1 MKKSNIFLALTFLLV
16 LYSCASTA
24 PKYRKGEPEEN
35 FGYPVGKKIEKS
47 FYLIGDGGYSPVGG
61 SSEGLIAFKHFL
73 DSVKKTDNYT
83 IFLGDNVYPWGMPEK
98 DSKSRE
104 EAEYRLDAQLDA
116 IENYEGKVLFIPG
129 NHDWYN
135 KGINGLEREAEYL
148 RKESENKLIWAPD
161 TGCGLEIRE
170 ITDDIELI
178 VIDSQWYLTDWDSHP
193 TVNDN
198 CPEIKSRE
206 SMLLEV
212 QNEIEKG
219 KDKTIIVAIHHPLYT
234 NGVHGGQY
242 NFDENLY
249 PSQKKI
255 PVPILG
261 SLAMLIR
268 TTGGVSIQDL
278 QNERYKAMRQ
288 RLETMAHNSG
298 RLIFVSGHEHTLQY
312 IEHDSI
318 RQIVSGAGS
327 KGNFVRLSNDGLF
340 AYPKQGFAVLDVFED
355 GSSWVSYYGNEDNEP
370 KLLYQKEVYAAPE
383 PYDISKLPSDFP
395 ETITAS
401 VYKKEETEK
410 TPLQKTIWGKRYRE
424 LYGTDVKLKV
434 ADMDTLYGGLEP
446 IQEGGGHQTVS
457 VRVKDSLGR
466 EYNMRRIKKKAV
478 QYLQKV
484 AFKTTPIED
493 ELKNTF
499 AENALNDFFTAA
511 HPYAFLAIPTLSEA
525 VKVNHTNPKLY
536 YLPKQKKL
544 GRYNNDHG
552 DDIYMIV
559 ERPEEHWLGYD
570 SFGNPNHD
578 IVSTSGMLERL
589 RRDEKYSLDE
599 PAYVKARIF
608 DMLVGDWDRHQDQW
622 RWAEIEDEEGNHTFE
637 PIPRDRD
644 QVFSN
649 FDGAFFGTLR
659 GLTGFAK
666 QFGVYGKD
674 IKDVA
679 WFNASAVGLDRSILQ
694 NVGRETWLEQAKY
707 VQNHITDEVIED
719 AFSKLPPET
728 QGETTEDIIEK
739 LKGRRDNIV
748 DIAMR
753 YYDYFAKLAI
763 VTGTD
768 KDDFVDV
775 MRLPDGKTRVTV
787 TRNKGGERGE
797 ALSDKVYDK
806 KETKNI
812 WIYALDDDDKIN
824 VEGTGDNLIPL
835 KIIGGQNNDI
845 YDIKTGEKVK
855 IYDYK
860 SKPNTIKEAG
870 EAKIRLTDKYKIN
883 TYDKDKRIYKT
894 GNISPGF
901 GYNPDDGF
909 KIGVET
915 VSTSYAFKRNPFTS
929 QHTFG
934 VGYYTST
941 GGYKLYYKG
950 RFASIMGDYNL
961 EVGAHYTN
969 RNYPHNFFGF
979 GNKTENPDDA
989 EGFDYNRVQID
1000 EYGADFG
1007 FVNETP
1013 FGSYFGYKATF
1024 EGVKVEDSPDRF
1036 ITEEFNPESG
1046 SDFYK
1051 RKYFLGLDAL
1061 YKYESYDDVL
1071 NPTRG
1076 MKFILN
1082 LGGKANA
1089 DEIKDHFGYFKSS
1102 VEFYNSLIR
1111 NRKLV
1116 LNTKAHTHLL
1126 MGDDYQFYQAA
1137 QLGDDKGLRGFRRD
1151 RFTGKSAFAAGAD
1164 LRYSFNEFE
1173 THFLPMQIGIFGGYD
1188 LGRVWYDNR
1197 DSKHWHDDYGG
1208 GFWINSADAIN
1219 ATFSLFDS
1227 EEGLRFSAGLGL
1239 KF

>member
-1 MKKSNIFLALTFLLV
+1 
-16 LYSCASTA
+16 
-24 PKYRKGEPEEN
+24 
-35 FGYPVGKKIEKS
+35 
-47 FYLIGDGGYSPVGG
+47 
-61 SSEGLIAFKHFL
+61 
-73 DSVKKTDNYT
+73 
-83 IFLGDNVYPWGMPEK
+83 
-98 DSKSRE
+98 
-104 EAEYRLDAQLDA
+104 
-116 IENYEGKVLFIPG
+116 
-129 NHDWYN
+129 
-135 KGINGLEREAEYL
+135 
-148 RKESENKLIWAPD
+148 
-161 TGCGLEIRE
+161 
-170 ITDDIELI
+170 
-178 VIDSQWYLTDWDSHP
+178 
-193 TVNDN
+193 
-198 CPEIKSRE
+198 
-206 SMLLEV
+206 
-212 QNEIEKG
+212 
-219 KDKTIIVAIHHPLYT
+219 
-234 NGVHGGQY
+234 
-242 NFDENLY
+242 
-249 PSQKKI
+249 
-255 PVPILG
+255 
-261 SLAMLIR
+261 
-268 TTGGVSIQDL
+268 
-278 QNERYKAMRQ
+278 
-288 RLETMAHNSG
+288 MAHNSG

-327 KGNFVRLSNDGLF
+327 KGNFVTLSNDGLF
-340 AYPKQGFAVLDVFED
+340 AYPEQGFAVLDVFED
-355 GSSWVSYYGNEDNEP
+355 GSSWVSYYGNENNQP
-370 KLLYQKEVYAAPE
+370 KLLYQKEVFAAPK
-383 PYDISKLPSDFP
+383 PYDLSKVPSHFP
-395 ETITAS
+395 KTITAS

-424 LYGTDVKLKV
+424 LYGTKVKLKV
-434 ADMDTLYGGLEP
+434 ADLDTLYGGLRP
-446 IQEGGGHQTVS
+446 LQEGGGHQTVS
-457 VRVKDSLGR
+457 VRVSDSLGR
-466 EYNMRRIKKKAV
+466 EYNLRRIQKKAV

-484 AFKTTPIED
+484 AFKNTPIED
-493 ELKNTF
+493 QLKNTF
-499 AENALNDFFTAA
+499 AENAVNDFFTAA

-525 VKVNHTNPKLY
+525 VNVYHTNPKLF

-544 GRYNNDHG
+544 GRYNSDHG

-559 ERPEEHWLGYD
+559 ERPEEHWLGHD

-578 IVSTSGMLERL
+578 IVSTAGMQERL
-589 RRDEKYSLDE
+589 RRDEKYRLDE

-608 DMLVGDWDRHQDQW
+608 DMLIGDWDRHQDQW
-622 RWAEIEDEEGNHTFE
+622 RWAEIEDESGDHTFE

-649 FDGAFFGTLR
+649 FDGAFLGTLR

-694 NVGRETWLEQAKY
+694 NVGRETWLEEAKF
-707 VQNHITDEVIED
+707 VQNHITDEVIEE

-728 QGETTEDIIEK
+728 QGETSEDIIEK

-768 KDDFVDV
+768 KDDFIDV
-775 MRLPDGKTRVTV
+775 MRMPGGKTRVTV

-824 VEGTGDNLIPL
+824 VKGTGDNPILL
-835 KIIGGQNNDI
+835 RIIGGQNNDI

-860 SKPNTIKEAG
+860 SKPNTIKKEG
-870 EAKIRLTDKYKIN
+870 EANFRLTDKYEIN
-883 TYDKDKRIYKT
+883 KYDKNKRIYKT

-915 VSTSYAFKRNPFTS
+915 VSTNYGFKRNPFTS

-934 VGYYTST
+934 AGYYSST

-950 RFASIMGDYNL
+950 IFASIIGEYNL

-969 RNYPHNFFGF
+969 RNYPQNFFGF
-979 GNKTENPDDA
+979 GNESQNPDDA

-1000 EYGADFG
+1000 KYGADFG

-1013 FGSYFGYKATF
+1013 FGSYFSYKGTF
-1024 EGVKVEDSPDRF
+1024 EGVKVEDSPGRF
-1036 ITEEFNPESG
+1036 VSEEFSPD
-1046 SDFYK
+1046 SDFYS
-1051 RKYFLGLDAL
+1051 RKYFLGLNAL

-1076 MKFILN
+1076 MKFLLN
-1082 LGGKANA
+1082 LGAKANA
-1089 DEIKDHFGYFKSS
+1089 DQIKDHFGYFKSS
-1102 VEFYNSLIR
+1102 LEFYNALTR
-1111 NRKLV
+1111 DRKLV

-1188 LGRVWYDNR
+1188 LGRVWYDNESSHR
-1197 DSKHWHDDYGG
+1197 WHDDYGG

-1227 EEGLRFSAGLGL
+1227 KDGLRFSAGLGL

>member
-1 MKKSNIFLALTFLLV
+1 MKYTNIFFALIFMLV

-61 SSEGLIAFKHFL
+61 SSKGLIAFKHFL
-73 DSVKKTDNYT
+73 DSVQKTDNYT
-83 IFLGDNVYPWGMPEK
+83 IFLGDNVYPWGMPKK
-98 DSKSRE
+98 DSKARE
-104 EAEYRLDAQLDA
+104 AAEYRLDAQLDA

-135 KGINGLEREAEYL
+135 AGINGLEREAKYL
-148 RKESENKLIWAPD
+148 RKKSENKLIWAPD

-170 ITDDIELI
+170 ITKDIELI
-178 VIDSQWYLTDWDSHP
+178 VIDSQWYLTDWDNHP

-219 KDKTIIVAIHHPLYT
+219 KDKTIIIAIHHPLYT

-268 TTGGVSIQDL
+268 TSGGVSIQDL
-278 QNERYKAMRQ
+278 QNERYKAMRK
-288 RLETMAHNSG
+288 RLQTMAHNGG

-327 KGNFVRLSNDGLF
+327 KGNFVTLSNDGLF
-340 AYPKQGFAVLDVFED
+340 AYPEQGFAVLDVFED
-355 GSSWVSYYGNEDNEP
+355 GSSWVSYYGNENNQP
-370 KLLYQKEVYAAPE
+370 KLLYQKEVFAAPK
-383 PYDISKLPSDFP
+383 PYDLSKVPSHFP
-395 ETITAS
+395 KTITAS

-410 TPLQKTIWGKRYRE
+410 TPLQKTIWGKRYRKI
-424 LYGTDVKLKV
+424 YGTNVKLKV
-434 ADMDTLYGGLEP
+434 ADLDTLYGGLEP

-466 EYNMRRIKKKAV
+466 EYNLRRIKKKAV

-484 AFKTTPIED
+484 AFKNTPIED
-493 ELKNTF
+493 KLKNTF

-525 VKVNHTNPKLY
+525 VNVYHTNPKLF

-544 GRYNNDHG
+544 GRYNRDHG

-578 IVSTSGMLERL
+578 IVSTSGMMERL
-589 RRDEKYSLDE
+589 RRDEKYRLDE

-608 DMLVGDWDRHQDQW
+608 DMLIGDWDRHQDQW
-622 RWAEIEDEEGNHTFE
+622 RWAEIEDESGDHTFE

-649 FDGAFFGTLR
+649 FDGAFLGTLR

-694 NVGRETWLEQAKY
+694 NVGRETWLEEAKF
-707 VQNHITDEVIED
+707 VQNHITDEVIEE

-728 QGETTEDIIEK
+728 QGETSEDIIEK

-768 KDDFVDV
+768 KDDFIDV
-775 MRLPDGKTRVTV
+775 MRMPGGKTRVTV

-824 VEGTGDNLIPL
+824 VDGTGDNPILVR
-835 KIIGGQNNDI
+835 IIGGQNNDI
-845 YDIKTGEKVK
+845 YDIKTGENVK

-860 SKPNTIKEAG
+860 SKPNTIKKEG
-870 EAKIRLTDKYKIN
+870 EANFRLTDKYEIN
-883 TYDKDKRIYKT
+883 TYDKDKKIYKT

-915 VSTSYAFKRNPFTS
+915 VSTNYGFKRNPFTS

-934 VGYYTST
+934 AGYYSST

-950 RFASIMGDYNL
+950 KFASIIGEYNL

-969 RNYPHNFFGF
+969 RNYPQNFFGF
-979 GNKTENPDDA
+979 GNESQNPDDT

-1000 EYGADFG
+1000 EFGADFG

-1013 FGSYFGYKATF
+1013 FGSYFSYKGTF
-1024 EGVKVEDSPDRF
+1024 EGVKVEDSPGRF
-1036 ITEEFNPESG
+1036 VSEEFNPG
-1046 SDFYK
+1046 ADFYD
-1051 RKYFLGLDAL
+1051 RKYFLGLNAL

-1076 MKFILN
+1076 MKFLLN

-1089 DEIKDHFGYFKSS
+1089 DQIKDHFGYFKSS
-1102 VEFYNSLIR
+1102 LEFYNALTR
-1111 NRKLV
+1111 DRKLV
-1116 LNTKAHTHLL
+1116 LNTKAHTHLV

-1173 THFLPMQIGIFGGYD
+1173 THFLPMQIGIFAGYD
-1188 LGRVWYDNR
+1188 LGRVWYDNETSHR
-1197 DSKHWHDDYGG
+1197 WHDDYGG
-1208 GFWINSADAIN
+1208 GFWINSADALN
-1219 ATFSLFDS
+1219 ATFSLFNGKD
-1227 EEGLRFSAGLGL
+1227 GLRFSAGLGL